1 MSALEELLAV
11 QELDAAIDQIPHRRQ
26 RLPERAVAL
35 DSAAEVARLEAQRAA
50 AVARTDVATKRIEE
64 LEAAGTI
71 RTAKRER
78 LEKQLKSV
86 FAPREAEALMREITR
101 IDEERS
107 TADDEELRLMDDVEA
122 AEAAVAAADDALGPA
137 RSAADE
143 TGAALA
149 AAEAVLAD
157 EAAALHRD
165 RDAGSQSVA
174 PELLR
179 RYESM
184 RTSFGGTA
192 IAKVVAGHCGA
203 CHLGLSRAFLDSL
216 KDAAGTDALIECEQ
230 CGRLLVY

>member
-11 QELDAAIDQIPHRRQ
+11 QELDAAIDQIPRLRQ
-26 RLPERAVAL
+26 RLPERTTAL
-35 DSAAEVARLEAQRAA
+35 DSAAEVVRLEAQRAA
-50 AVARTDVATKRIEE
+50 AMARIDAATKRIDE
-64 LEAAGTI
+64 LETAGTV
-71 RTAKRER
+71 RTTKKER

-86 FAPREAEALMREITR
+86 FAPREAEALMREIAR

-107 TADDEELRLMDDVEA
+107 TADDEELRLMDDVES
-122 AEAAVAAADDALGPA
+122 AEAAVAAADEALGPA

-149 AAEAVLAD
+149 AAEAVLAE
-157 EAAALHRD
+157 EAAALQRD
-165 RDAGSQSVA
+165 REAGCQSIA

-192 IAKVVAGHCGA
+192 IARVVSGHCGA

-216 KDAAGTDALIECEQ
+216 KNAGADALIECEQ
-230 CGRLLVY
+230 CGRLLVH